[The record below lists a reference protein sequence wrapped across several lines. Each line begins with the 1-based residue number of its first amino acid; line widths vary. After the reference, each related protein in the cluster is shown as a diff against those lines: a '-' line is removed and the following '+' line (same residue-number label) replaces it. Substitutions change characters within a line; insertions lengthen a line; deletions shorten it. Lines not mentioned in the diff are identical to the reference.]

1 MTRQSQK
8 ESERRTVD
16 ELLSALGLTPA
27 KIEPTEVADF
37 MLTLYGRTVGVEV
50 TMYRSGKTVGGAGVK
65 RRKRREVEAE
75 WESLRLASREFWAAQ
90 PDISDIN
97 VGLMFNNV
105 VPARGVHQQ
114 QFMEEVAAFI
124 RSQEIRSDRTR
135 WRNFAS
141 PLMKKYLHTLVLN
154 KSEFAEWYSN
164 IDAGW
169 VAGVPDSTLTEIV
182 AEKAAGTYKPSDEL
196 WLIIQCSHRISE
208 TVILSVGTLNAIPMQ
223 GGPFSKIYLLS
234 LDGIFQWDHLTG
246 WTRV

>member
-16 ELLSALGLTPA
+16 ELLSALNITPD
-27 KIEPTEVADF
+27 KIDPSEAPDF
-37 MLTLYGRTVGVEV
+37 MLTLHGRTVGAEV

-75 WESLRLASREFWAAQ
+75 WESLRLASREFRAAQ
-90 PDISDIN
+90 PDISEISA
-97 VGLMFNNV
+97 GLMFKNV
-105 VPARGVHQQ
+105 VPARGEHQQ

-124 RSQEIRSDRTR
+124 RSHEIRSDRTR
-135 WRNFAS
+135 WQKFAS
-141 PLMKKYLHTLVLN
+141 PLMKKYLHTLVLG
-154 KSEFAEWYSN
+154 KSESAEWYST

-182 AEKAAGTYKPSDEL
+182 AEKASGTYRPNDEL

-208 TVILSVGTLNAIPMQ
+208 TVILSVDALNSIPMQ
-223 GGPFSKIYLLS
+223 GGPFSKVYLLS
-234 LDGIFQWDHLTG
+234 LDGVFQWDSLTG
-246 WTRV
+246 WTRK